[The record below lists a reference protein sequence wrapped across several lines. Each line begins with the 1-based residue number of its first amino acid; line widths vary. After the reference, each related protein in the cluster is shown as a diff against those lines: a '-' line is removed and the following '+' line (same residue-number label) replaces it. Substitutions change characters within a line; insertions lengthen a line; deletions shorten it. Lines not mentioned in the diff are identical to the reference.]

1 MTKCQQV
8 ARQCACFNLRKAT
21 RAVTQ
26 LYDEVLRETGIR
38 VTQLT
43 LLVAAYLSGEIPISQ
58 MAEVLVMDRTTLT
71 RNLKP
76 LQIQGLIAIRSG
88 ADRREKLVT
97 LTTRGRAMVSK
108 ALAAV
113 GAGARSDHRGTWA
126 GSLRLNAE
134 GPVEG
139 GVVSPCITRLT
150 TADLAS
156 EVLRHLG
163 VKPHRTLKSSLLK
176 RCGLFLITYV

>member
-1 MTKCQQV
+1 MNSEGKVAMTKCQQV
-8 ARQCACFNLRKAT
+8 ARQCACFNLRKAS

-26 LYDEVLRETGIR
+26 LYDEVLRGTGIR

-43 LLVAAYLSGEIPISQ
+43 LLVAAYLSGGQIPISQ

-76 LQIQGLIAIRSG
+76 LEAQELIAIRSG

-108 ALAAV
+108 ALPLWEQAQRRIIEGLGQGRFDAMLKDLSKAV
-113 GAGARSDHRGTWA
+113 
-126 GSLRLNAE
+126 SLAH
-134 GPVEG
+134 
-139 GVVSPCITRLT
+139 
-150 TADLAS
+150 A
-156 EVLRHLG
+156 
-163 VKPHRTLKSSLLK
+163 
-176 RCGLFLITYV
+176 

>member
-1 MTKCQQV
+1 MHSEEKVTMTKCQQV

-43 LLVAAYLSGEIPISQ
+43 LLVAAYLSGEMPISQ

-71 RNLKP
+71 RNLRP
-76 LQIQGLIAIRSG
+76 LEGQGLIAIRSG

-108 ALAAV
+108 ALPLWEQAQHQIIEGLGQGRFDSMLKDLSKAV
-113 GAGARSDHRGTWA
+113 
-126 GSLRLNAE
+126 SLAH
-134 GPVEG
+134 
-139 GVVSPCITRLT
+139 
-150 TADLAS
+150 A
-156 EVLRHLG
+156 
-163 VKPHRTLKSSLLK
+163 
-176 RCGLFLITYV
+176 

>member
-1 MTKCQQV
+1 MRLALCIGVSEYQQNIVDTATIRVYTPIMHSEEMTKCQQV

-76 LQIQGLIAIRSG
+76 LEAQGLIAIRSG

-97 LTTRGRAMVSK
+97 LTTRG
-108 ALAAV
+108 
-113 GAGARSDHRGTWA
+113 
-126 GSLRLNAE
+126 
-134 GPVEG
+134 
-139 GVVSPCITRLT
+139 
-150 TADLAS
+150 
-156 EVLRHLG
+156 
-163 VKPHRTLKSSLLK
+163 
-176 RCGLFLITYV
+176 